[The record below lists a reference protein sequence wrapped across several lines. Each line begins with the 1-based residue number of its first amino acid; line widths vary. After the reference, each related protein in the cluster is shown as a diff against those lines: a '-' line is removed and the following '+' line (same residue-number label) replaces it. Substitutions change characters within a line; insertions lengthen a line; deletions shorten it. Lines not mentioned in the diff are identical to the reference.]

1 MPDATAIADRSAVPE
16 GGSYRFT
23 AEDAFGNETEVILVP
38 CEEGPGVRAWVNNCT
53 HENQRLDGGRGA
65 AIRDGE
71 IICPRH
77 GSMFDACS
85 GECDNGEASGTMLPG
100 VDVAVEDDTVF
111 LTDEHYDYLHDG
123 GLNDGDDGPGST
135 SHLSL

>member
-1 MPDATAIADRSAVPE
+1 MPDATEIADRSAVLTA
-16 GGSYRFT
+16 GSHRFT

-38 CEEGPGVRAWVNNCT
+38 CEEAPGVRAWVNTCT
-53 HENQRLDGGRGA
+53 HEDQRFDTGRGA

-85 GECDNGEASGTMLPG
+85 GECDNGEASGTALPG
-100 VDVAVEDDTVF
+100 VDIDVEGDIVL
-111 LTDEHYDYLHDG
+111 LTDRHYDYLHDG
-123 GLNDGDDGPGST
+123 GVTDGDDEPGST
-135 SHLSL
+135 SHRSF

>member
-1 MPDATAIADRSAVPE
+1 MSDATAIVDRSEVPA

-38 CEEGPGVRAWVNNCT
+38 CEDDPGVRAWVNNCT
-53 HENQRLDGGRGA
+53 HEDQRLDAGRGA
-65 AIRDGE
+65 ALRDGE

-85 GECDNGEASGTMLPG
+85 GECDNGEASGTTLPS
-100 VDVAVEDDTVF
+100 VDIAVEGGSV
-111 LTDEHYDYLHDG
+111 LLIDEHYEYRHDG
-123 GLNDGDDGPGST
+123 GVNDGDDGPGST
-135 SHLSL
+135 SHISF